1 VQEEAT
7 ADDFADMGDNSLAV
21 AMGRVEL
28 IEQWCKSIRAEVERR
43 LTKGLDVPGYK
54 LVEGRKGNRA
64 WSDAKDA
71 ETRLSAVLKRDEM
84 YEEKFISPATAEK
97 LLKKDPEGMSLLEE
111 LTHRPE
117 GKLSVAPAT
126 DKRPA
131 KATTAVADDFAD
143 R

>member
-1 VQEEAT
+1 
-7 ADDFADMGDNSLAV
+7 
-21 AMGRVEL
+21 
-28 IEQWCKSIRAEVERR
+28 
-43 LTKGLDVPGYK
+43 
-54 LVEGRKGNRA
+54 
-64 WSDAKDA
+64 
-71 ETRLSAVLKRDEM
+71 M

-131 KATTAVADDFAD
+131 MDVKPILDDFRDLIAN
-143 R
+143 